1 VSRTALLLCA
11 VVAACSAPGYREPGE
26 SAAMQ
31 RAIEDENIATQVRMA
46 LADDPQTAPYESIL
60 VSCRKGVVTLEGGV
74 GRAQVRE
81 RAVAIA
87 QGIRGVVRVEN
98 SMRP

>member
-1 VSRTALLLCA
+1 MSRPALLFCA
-11 VVAACSAPGYREPGE
+11 VVAACSAPGYRDPGQ

-46 LADDPQTAPYESIL
+46 LAGDPQTAPYPSIL
-60 VSCRKGVVTLEGGV
+60 VSCREGVVTLKGSV
-74 GRAQVRE
+74 GRAQVRQ

-87 QGIRGVVRVEN
+87 QGIREVARVEN
-98 SMRP
+98 RMTP